1 MAEMWALVGVLC
13 VGVVAG
19 LPSLPFPYET
29 CDQTLTPSECQL
41 RKAECGVINSI
52 MQPAG
57 GPINSVLYCSKVVGV
72 PINPAVFSTLGTSF
86 LAGVPP
92 SLPDYL
98 QADPTSL
105 AALRFCVLNSTGL
118 LLPDGKID
126 RPQLLGKLDSQ
137 LYYVPTVA
145 AAVKN
150 AVKTCPEPLVFKVQP
165 FIACLRSACLTAQ
178 VPLPLSAAEVNPPSV
193 DLTLASLPTSMPLTG
208 YWAF

>member
-1 MAEMWALVGVLC
+1 MWALLVGVMC

-19 LPSLPFPYET
+19 LPPASVPYET
-29 CDQTLTPSECQL
+29 CDPTLTPSECQL
-41 RKAECGVINSI
+41 RRAECGVINSI

-57 GPINSVLYCSKVVGV
+57 GPIVSVVRCSQVVGV
-72 PINPAVFSTLGTSF
+72 AINPAVFSTLGTSF

-126 RPQLLGKLDSQ
+126 RPQLLAKLDAQ

-145 AAVKN
+145 ATVKN
-150 AVKTCPEPLVFKVQP
+150 AVKTCPEPQVFKVQP
-165 FIACLRSACLTAQ
+165 FIACLRSACLTAP
-178 VPLPLSAAEVNPPSV
+178 VPLPLSAAEVNPPSL
-193 DLTLASLPTSMPLTG
+193 DLTLASLPTSMPLPG

>member
-1 MAEMWALVGVLC
+1 MRALLVGVLF

-19 LPSLPFPYET
+19 LPPATIPYET

-41 RKAECGVINSI
+41 RRAECGVINSI

-57 GPINSVLYCSKVVGV
+57 GPIVSVVRCSQVVGV

-118 LLPDGKID
+118 LQSDGKID
-126 RPQLLGKLDSQ
+126 RPQLLAKLDAQ

-145 AAVKN
+145 AAVKE
-150 AVKTCPEPLVFKVQP
+150 AVKACPEPQVFKVQP
-165 FIACLRSACLTAQ
+165 FVACLRSACLTAP
-178 VPLPLSAAEVNPPSV
+178 VPLPLSADEVNPPAL
-193 DLTLASLPTSMPLTG
+193 DLTLASLPTSMPLPG